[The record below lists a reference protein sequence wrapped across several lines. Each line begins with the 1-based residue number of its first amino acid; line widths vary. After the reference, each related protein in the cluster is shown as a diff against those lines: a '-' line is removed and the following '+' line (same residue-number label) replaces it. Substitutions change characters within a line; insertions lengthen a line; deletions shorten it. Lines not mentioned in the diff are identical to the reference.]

1 MNSGGDPSSKFHR
14 RGTHRRISPAA
25 TLRAVEPL
33 LPLAGIT
40 RVANVTGLDRV
51 GIPVVAVYRPNSRSL
66 AVFQGKGLDLD
77 AAKAS
82 GVMEAIEAYHA
93 EHVTHPLRL
102 ASWTEM
108 RRAAP
113 VVDVESLPRLTV
125 STFHPH
131 KQTMWIEGRDAS
143 RGDPRWLPYEIVHTN
158 FSLPLP
164 TGSGSF
170 VMSSNGLASGNHPL
184 EAISHAICEV
194 VERDANALWSL
205 RGGASRGESRVDPRT
220 IDDADCCALLDRLER
235 AGVSVGIW
243 NTTSDVGLASFR
255 CVVVDRI
262 PNHFRQLYFAFGSGC
277 HPVRAIALIRAVTEA
292 AQCRLTYI
300 AGARDDAD
308 RDFFERAR
316 NPDRVARLREQLERT
331 ADGGYDFRDAPTRE
345 CESFAED
352 VDHELRCL
360 AAVGLD
366 EVTVVDLTRPEFGVP
381 VVRVVVPGL
390 ESLHDAPGYVRGRR
404 ARALLETRAR

>member
-1 MNSGGDPSSKFHR
+1 MNPGGVPSSKSHR
-14 RGTHRRISPAA
+14 RGTHRHISPAE

-77 AAKAS
+77 AARAS

-108 RRAAP
+108 RRTAP
-113 VVDVESLPRLTV
+113 VVDIESLPRLSV

-131 KQTMWIEGRDAS
+131 KQTLWIEGRSAS
-143 RGDPRWLPYEIVHTN
+143 SGDPRWLPYETVHTN

-170 VMSSNGLASGNHPL
+170 VMSSNGLGSGNHPL
-184 EAISHAICEV
+184 EALSHAICEV

-205 RGGASRGESRVDPRT
+205 RGGASRGEGRVDLKT
-220 IDDADCCALLDRLER
+220 IDDADCCALLDRLDR
-235 AGVSVGIW
+235 AGVSVGVW
-243 NTTSDVGLASFR
+243 NTTSDIGLASFR
-255 CVVVDRI
+255 CAIVDRI

-277 HPVRAIALIRAVTEA
+277 HPVRAIALIRAITEA

-316 NPDRVARLREQLERT
+316 NPDRVARLREQLERG
-331 ADGGYDFRDAPTRE
+331 AGGGSDFHDAPTFE
-345 CESFAED
+345 GDSFTED
-352 VDHELRCL
+352 VAHELRCL

-366 EVTVVDLTRPEFGVP
+366 QVTVVDLTKPEFLVP

-390 ESLHDAPGYVRGRR
+390 ESLHDAPGYVPGRR
-404 ARALLETRAR
+404 TRALLETLGR